1 MSASEREADEVK
13 IPHLNPVPG
22 DWRFIGLEAPKG
34 WRYRRRILPEALA
47 RYLGKTEWKS
57 PVFKQKW
64 QAVRECERLKP
75 IHDEIVARWKTGQ
88 AVDDVP
94 GFAAA
99 VEAKGQHLRT
109 LREEALDAEIEAME
123 FERVKAWARSPGVAA
138 AFKSF
143 ESERGGP
150 VNIAETPSGPLDVSY
165 EEFAAR
171 AGPVPPMTAVNLAA
185 LEVAR
190 DGGVY
195 RPQTMP
201 LKRAYERDKEQHG
214 GKRDEKRIGF
224 AVDAFVKEVGD
235 IDFFALKRGHVE
247 KWIKGARARGWSDA
261 TVKRRTVA
269 LQGIHSRLLIA
280 FDLPASSVWRKL
292 GLNDTASADDRVPLN
307 AAHLKALDSHL
318 GRKKTKAALALT
330 IMRYTGVGPKELV
343 GLRKRD
349 FVLDHA
355 TPHVIVTPHEERGLK
370 TDTRKR
376 SVPLLGPALT
386 AAKLLVKEAPS
397 EFVFV
402 KRMTANAAGS
412 LSALGNKTLR
422 AAGIPK
428 SKRLTCYSLRHGLA
442 EAMKLAG
449 VREDLRKYVLGHSQ
463 SGVTEK
469 YGASAP
475 LLAETATALA
485 EAHKL
490 LGKIDDSV
498 YEPSEL
504 MAGPTSGR
512 RLS

>member
-1 MSASEREADEVK
+1 MSALEREAED
-13 IPHLNPVPG
+13 VPY
-22 DWRFIGLEAPKG
+22 LQKTPTG
-34 WRYRRRILPEALA
+34 WRYRRRIMPRALA
-47 RYLGKTEWKS
+47 SHLGKTEWKS
-57 PVFKQKW
+57 PIFKQEW

-75 IHDEIVARWKTGQ
+75 IHDEIVGRWKNGQ
-88 AVDDVP
+88 AVDDDA
-94 GFAAA
+94 GFVAA
-99 VEAKGQHLRT
+99 VEAKAQHLAS
-109 LREEALDAEIEAME
+109 LRPDAYEAAVEGMEVQAMMAWFGSPGLMRAYRE
-123 FERVKAWARSPGVAA
+123 FET
-138 AFKSF
+138 
-143 ESERGGP
+143 ERGGP
-150 VNIAETPSGPLDVSY
+150 INIVVEPSGTFDVSA
-165 EEFAAR
+165 EEFFER
-171 AGPVPPMTAVNLAA
+171 GREYAGDGELPAIDLAA
-185 LEVAR
+185 IKAAK
-190 DGGVY
+190 DGGVH

-201 LKRAYERDKEQHG
+201 LTRAYARDLEQHG
-214 GKRDEKRIGF
+214 GKRDEKRIKF
-224 AVDAFVKEVGD
+224 AVDAFKEEVGD
-235 IDFFALKRGHVE
+235 IDFFALKRAHVE

-376 SVPLLGPALT
+376 SVPLLGPALA
-386 AAKLLVKEAPS
+386 AAKTLVKQAPS

-485 EAHKL
+485 QAHKL

-504 MAGPTSGR
+504 M
-512 RLS
+512 LSEIRSRA

>member
-1 MSASEREADEVK
+1 MSASEREAKDVQYLQK
-13 IPHLNPVPG
+13 TPT
-22 DWRFIGLEAPKG
+22 G
-34 WRYRRRILPEALA
+34 WRYRRRIMPRALA
-47 RYLGKTEWKS
+47 QHLCRTEWKS
-57 PVFKQKW
+57 PIFKQEW
-64 QAVRECERLKP
+64 QAVREAERLKV
-75 IHDEIVARWKTGQ
+75 IHDELIGRWKNGQ
-88 AVDDVP
+88 AVDDAPEFV
-94 GFAAA
+94 AA
-99 VEAKGQHLRT
+99 VEAKAQHLAS
-109 LREEALDAEIEAME
+109 LRPDAYEAAVEAME
-123 FERVKAWARSPGVAA
+123 YEAFNRTLSGPAVIRVFRELEA
-138 AFKSF
+138 
-143 ESERGGP
+143 ERGGP
-150 VNIAETPSGPLDVSY
+150 VFPKSEPPFGPFEVSMAEVAQRVAEYDDG
-165 EEFAAR
+165 A
-171 AGPVPPMTAVNLAA
+171 LAA
-185 LEVAR
+185 VDLAAIKAAK
-190 DGGVY
+190 DGGVH

-201 LKRAYERDKEQHG
+201 LSRAYARDVAEYG
-214 GKRDEKRIGF
+214 ENRDEKRIKF
-224 AVDAFVKEVGD
+224 AVDAWIAEVGD
-235 IDFFALKRGHVE
+235 TDFFALKRAHVE
-247 KWIKGARARGWSDA
+247 KWVKAAKARKSSGATDKKWSDA

-307 AAHLKALDSHL
+307 LAHLKALDSHL

-349 FVLDHA
+349 FVLDHT

-376 SVPLLGPALT
+376 SVPLMGPALA
-386 AAKLLVKEAPS
+386 AAKTLVKQAPS

-485 EAHKL
+485 QAHKL

-498 YEPSEL
+498 YEAGEL
-504 MAGPTSGR
+504 MTEGR
-512 RLS
+512 RGR